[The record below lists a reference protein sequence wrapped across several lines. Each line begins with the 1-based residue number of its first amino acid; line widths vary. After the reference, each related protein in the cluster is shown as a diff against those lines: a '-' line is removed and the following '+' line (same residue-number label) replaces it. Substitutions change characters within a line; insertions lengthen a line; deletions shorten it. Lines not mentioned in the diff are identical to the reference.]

1 MKLLKEF
8 YISMI
13 NRTTEMLSVL
23 IELLKELF
31 IEVEFETHPQ
41 GGYIRPNSSLVVINL
56 PLHLRKSLHPI

>member
-1 MKLLKEF
+1 MQLLKEF

-23 IELLKELF
+23 IEMLKELY

-41 GGYIRPNSSLVVINL
+41 GGYILPNSSLVVKDILSN
-56 PLHLRKSLHPI
+56 LRKSLHPN